1 MARSTFI
8 LALFILPTARSAANP
23 NAPHIHQGIMQKYD
37 SVPPSKL
44 GISLGGATAE
54 SLRSGKPTIRMI
66 EGKGSKRIVSIQDMQ
81 APEKVIWK
89 VITDLPNYPKM
100 VEGCEACD
108 VYKTKK
114 SLSGSRVDYAR
125 YRVGAMGFKME
136 YYIKHMFEPAKH
148 CFTFHLDYDRLSE
161 LSDTVGYWYV
171 EQLDDGWCRVYY
183 STDSTLPSWIPGFA
197 KESLVNLAAKR
208 ATGWVN
214 KYCQIAQGRGVSKSP
229 LTKQRLVLLAALGG
243 LLRNKLTA
251 AAQRLLPLAPK
262 LLRLPLPLLRG

>member
-1 MARSTFI
+1 MLLVVAV
-8 LALFILPTARSAANP
+8 LNAANP
-23 NAPHIHQGIMQKYD
+23 DVPHIHNGIMQKYD
-37 SVPPSKL
+37 SVPPSKY
-44 GISLGGATAE
+44 GISLGGATTE

-66 EGKGSKRIVSIQDMQ
+66 ESKGSKRIVSIQDMQ
-81 APEKVIWK
+81 APEKVVWK

-114 SLSGSRVDYAR
+114 LLGGARIDCAR
-125 YRVGAMGFKME
+125 YRVGAMGFKIE
-136 YYIKHMFEPAKH
+136 YYIKHMFDPSKH

-183 STDSTLPSWIPGFA
+183 STDSTLPGWIPAFA

-214 KYCQIAQGRGVSKSP
+214 KYCQIAQGTSPAKKGP

-243 LLRNKLTA
+243 LVRKKLVVGLGKLA
-251 AAQRLLPLAPK
+251 NLPVSSQLAK
-262 LLRLPLPLLRG
+262 LFARLPRLVTRG